1 MSGTMFDLTG
11 RVALVTG
18 GNGGIGL
25 GMARGLAC
33 CGAAVM
39 VAGRDAAKNEAAVAE
54 LAALGAQE
62 RAASV
67 EADVTN
73 PASVAAMVAR
83 AAERFGR
90 LDILVNNAGINIRRR
105 PEEYRL
111 EDWRAV
117 IDTNLTSAMLASQA
131 AYPHLKAGGCG
142 RVINIGSMLSI
153 FGLPFHIAYGASKG
167 GIVQLTRSTAVAWA
181 PDGITVNA
189 LLPGWIDTALTRKA
203 RTDMPTLNA
212 NVLARTPMGRW
223 GDPKD
228 FEGIAAFLASDAA
241 AFVTGVAIP
250 VDGGFSVQG

>member
-1 MSGTMFDLTG
+1 MFDLTG

-25 GMARGLAC
+25 GLARGMAR

-39 VAGRDAAKNEAAVAE
+39 VAGRNATKNATAVAE
-54 LAALGAQE
+54 LSALGAQ
-62 RAASV
+62 AAAV
-67 EADVTN
+67 QADVTD

-83 AAERFGR
+83 TVERLGR
-90 LDILVNNAGINIRRR
+90 LDILVNNAGTNIRRR

-111 EDWRAV
+111 EDWRTV
-117 IDTNLTSAMLASQA
+117 LDTNLTSAMLASQA
-131 AYPHLKAGGCG
+131 AHPHLKAGGRG

-153 FGLPFHIAYGASKG
+153 FGLPFHVAYGASKG
-167 GIVQLTRSTAVAWA
+167 GIVQMTRSMAVAWA

-189 LLPGWIDTALTRKA
+189 LLPGWIDTTLTRKA
-203 RTDMPTLNA
+203 REDMPALNA

-223 GDPKD
+223 GDPRD

-241 AFVTGVAIP
+241 AFVTGTAIP